1 MQLLYDYGSSQCT
14 SQQNVAVAVYV
25 MLPQCICLANC
36 KAHSNHTTLRCQT
49 LVLSAVDTLCT
60 GNTGRKFVARFSV
73 FSEAVG
79 WEGSTGPNTVLWCE
93 YLTPWVLR
101 KEVHTILKVSAY
113 YAAV

>member
-1 MQLLYDYGSSQCT
+1 MT
-14 SQQNVAVAVYV
+14 AVATDITHYV
-25 MLPQCICLANC
+25 THYP
-36 KAHSNHTTLRCQT
+36 
-49 LVLSAVDTLCT
+49 VLSAVRTLCA

-101 KEVHTILKVSAY
+101 KEVHTILKVSAIPCTVLLY
-113 YAAV
+113 CYTTPVQQCTCTSALA